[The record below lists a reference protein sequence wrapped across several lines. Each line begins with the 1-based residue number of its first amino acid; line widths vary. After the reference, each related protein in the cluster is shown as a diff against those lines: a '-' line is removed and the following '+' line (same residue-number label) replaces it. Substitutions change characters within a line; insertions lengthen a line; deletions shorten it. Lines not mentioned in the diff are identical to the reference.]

1 MRSLEKYHEFDVQ
14 RLVREE
20 LGKRIESYINRKKE
34 NKGGGAQHIAEEI
47 QEECGGN
54 DQALKL
60 VSADY
65 IAFLALCTLKTS

>member
-1 MRSLEKYHEFDVQ
+1 MLSEPHDS
-14 RLVREE
+14 RLFPSTTGSK
-20 LGKRIESYINRKKE
+20 LLT
-34 NKGGGAQHIAEEI
+34 EEI

-65 IAFLALCTLKTS
+65 IAFLVLCTLKTS